1 VHDAALQIEEDMQ
14 LSVMLVI
21 ELMNVADMLAM

>member
-21 ELMNVADMLAM
+21 ELMNVAPMLAM

>member
-21 ELMNVADMLAM
+21 ELVNVANRLAM